1 MLQTWFELHNLQPLD
16 EEAMRGECIWDNV
29 LVSSPRHRL
38 KRDQWRRWAEA
49 GITLINHLC
58 HPTKDRVLG
67 HLELCDRYQINCNF
81 LQALTVRHSIP
92 HSWRQMLTA
101 GFSRPISP
109 KFTFEINGTRFG
121 ILNSSPKGWYRKL
134 VGKCASPFSRGSS
147 WRTELDV
154 QTEPEWEKYGHYHT
168 QFPGKLNCNL
178 LPI

>member
-1 MLQTWFELHNLQPLD
+1 MAQMGRSRHHPHQPL
-16 EEAMRGECIWDNV
+16 M
-29 LVSSPRHRL
+29 SPNEG
-38 KRDQWRRWAEA
+38 Q
-49 GITLINHLC
+49 GIRPPGLC
-58 HPTKDRVLG
+58 N
-67 HLELCDRYQINCNF
+67 RYQINCNF